1 MATLEAKLKQIREG
15 AAKRLSEETRATMR
29 RATEALRDS
38 GILDAAIKAG
48 ATLPAFSL
56 TNARGETVQSADLL
70 ARGAVVLTV
79 FRGSW

>member
-1 MATLEAKLKQIREG
+1 MATLEDKLKQIREG
-15 AAKRLSEETRATMR
+15 AAKRLPEETRATMH

-38 GILDAAIKAG
+38 GALDAAIKVG

-56 TNARGETVQSADLL
+56 TNARGDTVQSADLL
-70 ARGAVVLTV
+70 ARGAVVLTI